1 MFWLYLTFL
10 IVSGASALGFIAYTI
25 MMGPA
30 RTKIN
35 ILTTIASAVLAS
47 WGILLVATEPAALF
61 PSAFSVALI
70 VFVLGLQYMTIL
82 AHNQPA
88 PSIAFSGVIMIPVGF
103 VLLVL
108 GSTRAEL
115 VLAIVLAGITI
126 TGASFLPVLWTKKHS
141 LSAMFVVLPF
151 FLGSFAVALGIW
163 FQTESFDNLLTM
175 LFALIGLLVAN
186 IGTGLLAG
194 YCADHFNYQP
204 YSWFDYKMG
213 MYDPAS
219 TRSYNGN
226 PKLYEQEK
234 VKHTYYHSY

>member
-35 ILTTIASAVLAS
+35 IYSTIASTVLAG
-47 WGILLVATEPAALF
+47 WGILLVATEPATLF
-61 PSAFSVALI
+61 PSAFSVTVI

-88 PSIAFSGVIMIPVGF
+88 PSSAFAGVIMIPVGF

-108 GSTRAEL
+108 GATRSEL
-115 VLAIVLAGITI
+115 VLAIGLAGVTI
-126 TGASFLPVLWTKKHS
+126 LVASVLPAVWTKKHS
-141 LSAMFVVLPF
+141 MSAMFVVVPF
-151 FLGSFAVALGIW
+151 FLGTFAVALGIW
-163 FQTESFDNLLTM
+163 FKTEGFDNLMTM
-175 LFALIGLLVAN
+175 LFALIGVLVAQ
-186 IGTGLLAG
+186 IGTGLIAG
-194 YCADHFNYQP
+194 YCADHLNYQP

-219 TRSYNGN
+219 TRSYNNN

-234 VKHTYYHSY
+234 VKHTYYHNY